1 MPEGYRKLTPEQQKA
16 MERIQVAGVLLLI
29 VVMVTMNV
37 LARNDVVD
45 TWKVLVLGFA
55 AMIALGMIA
64 GLAVSRVEARPF
76 GDVMLESF
84 RASRA
89 DFKSAPA
96 RLRRRV
102 GDTLARRRRR

>member
-1 MPEGYRKLTPEQQKA
+1 VTEGHRKLTPEQQKA
-16 MERIQVAGVLLLI
+16 MERIQLAGVLLLI

-37 LARNDVVD
+37 LARSDVID
-45 TWKVLVLGFA
+45 TWKLLVIGFA
-55 AMIALGMIA
+55 AMIALVMIA

-76 GDVMLESF
+76 GDVMRDLF

-89 DFKSAPA
+89 DLKSAPA

-102 GDTLARRRRR
+102 GDTLSRRRSR